1 VGEKELGEAE
11 RRGCHDDDVDDAD
24 ATMQIGGS
32 LALFFVTAER
42 HREDSRRRGVAMVL
56 NRREPA

>member
-1 VGEKELGEAE
+1 MGEAE